1 MSNEYTYK
9 FEVLTPLLNEVEHL
23 RQTTSMTLIQRL
35 RKVFSQ
41 ISTMALINAV
51 YTPDWI
57 LIQLCNGASLHLEME
72 HHNGDRRASLD
83 PPMLVKGFKPI
94 EFTIP
99 FRKNIIL

>member
-23 RQTTSMTLIQRL
+23 RQTTSTTLIQRL

-41 ISTMALINAV
+41 ISTMALINAA

-57 LIQLCNGASLHLEME
+57 LIQLHNGATLHLEME
-72 HHNGDRRASLD
+72 HQNGDRRASLS

-99 FRKNIIL
+99 LRHIIP

>member
-35 RKVFSQ
+35 RKVFSKV
-41 ISTMALINAV
+41 STLSLILYG
-51 YTPDWI
+51 YTPLWI
-57 LIQLCNGASLHLEME
+57 KMQLSNGSTLHLEVE
-72 HHNGDRRASLD
+72 SKNGDRRASLD
-83 PPMLVKGFKPI
+83 PPMLTKGFKSI

-99 FRKNIIL
+99 FRENIIP